1 MKGKRVVLTGA
12 SRGIG
17 RETALQLG
25 KLGAD
30 LTLVVRDRER
40 GEAVA
45 GEVRALGS
53 GGDVEVLTADLSSMA
68 DVRRVAEEILAKHKV
83 IDVLLNNAGAI
94 YMEPEKTKDGFERTF
109 ATNHLSYFLL
119 TQLLLPAIKKAP
131 AGRVVNVA
139 SDAHFRGSIDFD
151 DLMYDTRKYA
161 GWGAYSASKLANIL
175 FTSELARTLEG
186 TTVTANS
193 LHPGVIASGFGHNN
207 KGMLGFLVKLGA
219 PFLTSS
225 EKGAKTSVFLASDPS
240 VTSVTGKYF
249 DKCKPR
255 TPSREARDPSVAKR
269 LWKASEDLL
278 RT

>member
-1 MKGKRVVLTGA
+1 MKDKRIVLTGA

-17 RETALQLG
+17 RETALALG
-25 KLGAD
+25 KLGAA

-45 GEVRALGS
+45 GEVRALG
-53 GGDVEVLTADLSSMA
+53 GEAEVLVGDLSSMA
-68 DVRRVAEEILAKHKV
+68 DVRNVAEQILEKHKT

-94 YMEPEKTKDGFERTF
+94 YMDHEKTADGFERTF

-119 TQLLLPAIKKAP
+119 TKMLLPAIKKAP
-131 AGRVVNVA
+131 AGRIVNVA
-139 SDAHFRGSIDFD
+139 SDAHFRGSLDFG
-151 DLMYDTRKYA
+151 DLMYETRKYA
-161 GWGAYSASKLANIL
+161 GWPAYSASKLANIL
-175 FTSELARTLEG
+175 FTNELARSLEG

-207 KGMLGFLVKLGA
+207 KGFLGFLVKLGA

-240 VTSVTGKYF
+240 VANVSGRYF
-249 DKCKPR
+249 EKCRIK
-255 TPSREARDPSVAKR
+255 TPSREARDPSAAKR
-269 LWKASEDLL
+269 LWKASEALL
-278 RT
+278 G